1 MFMRLENN
9 RKYDSKTTA
18 RCKRSDDQLNRSVK
32 SKKMSAKSSKK
43 SKKSKKEMTKS
54 KKSDRSKSSKK
65 EKMEKSD
72 RKLDKKK
79 SSIREKVEEPK
90 SQKEEEEF
98 VNEEKP
104 KPFQKVKRPWKNLF
118 KLKRKR
124 ARKDVHVSE
133 RNGTWCH
140 LFAMGHDIHAT
151 TVFFRRVSVRMG
163 LLTGTV
169 ICLVF
174 YICTVFRDSHI
185 RYFRKIPD
193 LRRLLTNEKLV
204 HQAELF
210 RHNWCL
216 EVEDK
221 EERLDILERNRL
233 FDTSLLDSNID
244 EPGTIRAVSQN
255 TTRSEDA
262 EGETEELLGLLPR
275 DKLASF
281 PYPVKMKFQLYL
293 LLIFIFP
300 VIWLI
305 LLFELTLHTTGHN
318 TRHLFSE
325 DNFGFAW
332 MYEVLRA
339 HRELM
344 NVKEERHKCMGTMKE
359 MKSGLSSSVMTIM
372 KVFVWER
379 SLGSSIIPIV
389 ISIIS
394 LGILLDLALQGLF
407 SCRLNHREVN
417 NDGKRYIFFYN
428 VAIKFFISF
437 FVFSIFL
444 AITLMTEKYFFKPD
458 RRDN

>member
-1 MFMRLENN
+1 MFNLCATRASNEYVKKESKDKSEKSVP
-9 RKYDSKTTA
+9 RKCSP
-18 RCKRSDDQLNRSVK
+18 
-32 SKKMSAKSSKK
+32 AKSSRVKPLEAEELFPVVEGSEKTPDVREMIKERSERRQQNENRNKK
-43 SKKSKKEMTKS
+43 VKGYVVGN
-54 KKSDRSKSSKK
+54 DRS
-65 EKMEKSD
+65 
-72 RKLDKKK
+72 
-79 SSIREKVEEPK
+79 V
-90 SQKEEEEF
+90 
-98 VNEEKP
+98 
-104 KPFQKVKRPWKNLF
+104 
-118 KLKRKR
+118 
-124 ARKDVHVSE
+124 
-133 RNGTWCH
+133 RN
-140 LFAMGHDIHAT
+140 
-151 TVFFRRVSVRMG
+151 
-163 LLTGTV
+163 
-169 ICLVF
+169 
-174 YICTVFRDSHI
+174 
-185 RYFRKIPD
+185 

-359 MKSGLSSSVMTIM
+359 LKSGLSSSVMTIM

-444 AITLMTEKYFFKPD
+444 AITLMTEQYFFKPD
-458 RRDN
+458 RRDY